1 MRTLSIAAIAAALV
15 FPSAVSAQDNQASGG
30 GPNGAAVG
38 PTLGSPGPASSPGAE
53 PFVGYPALPGSEAP
67 RNLVTS
73 PVPGGFV
80 SAIVAG
86 HSVIID
92 PTTNVIVRVIN

>member
-1 MRTLSIAAIAAALV
+1 MRTLSIAAIAAAFA
-15 FPSAVSAQDNQASGG
+15 FPSAVSAQDNQAAAA
-30 GPNGAAVG
+30 AAVG
-38 PTLGSPGPASSPGAE
+38 PTLSSPGPAPSSGAQ

-92 PTTNVIVRVIN
+92 PTTNMIVRVIN